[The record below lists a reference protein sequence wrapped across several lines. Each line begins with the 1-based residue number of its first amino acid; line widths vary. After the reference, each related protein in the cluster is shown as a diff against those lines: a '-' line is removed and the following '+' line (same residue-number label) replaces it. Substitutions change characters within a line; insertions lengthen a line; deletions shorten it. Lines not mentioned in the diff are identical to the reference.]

1 MKEHQNQIRRSV
13 HTDVNALFQAVSS
26 RLRGH
31 HTEYE
36 NESEVTHMLIKLEMS
51 IPFLPGN
58 KDCAIAFIA
67 KYLYVHVLY
76 NTYMLY
82 NMFLSVPCNASFTGK
97 YLHVYLEIVKTKTRL
112 SGNNKENL
120 RKHSKLIL

>member
-58 KDCAIAFIA
+58 KDCAIAFI
-67 KYLYVHVLY
+67 VLY